1 MIYLL
6 RVATVPTACGI
17 ETLSQRSSWFPRIC
31 ELQQYLPL
39 AVLKQKYCLSDVLYR
54 DSCNSTYRLR
64 YWNPKRSYTPSHDQ
78 FVATVPTACGIETM
92 QLSAIFSIALSCNS
106 TYRLRYWNAAFF
118 IPRDMY
124 GFIMVATV
132 PTACG
137 IETYHDFETGREGEY
152 IVATVP
158 TACGIETSESSPS

>member
-1 MIYLL
+1 
-6 RVATVPTACGI
+6 
-17 ETLSQRSSWFPRIC
+17 
-31 ELQQYLPL
+31 
-39 AVLKQKYCLSDVLYR
+39 
-54 DSCNSTYRLR
+54 
-64 YWNPKRSYTPSHDQ
+64 
-78 FVATVPTACGIETM
+78 
-92 QLSAIFSIALSCNS
+92 
-106 TYRLRYWNAAFF
+106 
-118 IPRDMY
+118 MY